1 MLLTL
6 TIVLGVS
13 FAHAGFYHNPFEY
26 YQVKIVK
33 CYPNPAS
40 AFITFEFATVAD
52 KTNTLK
58 IFSFTG
64 KKMSDQVVTN
74 NKVSVLLGNDFYRGI
89 YVFQLRDKDG
99 KLIESG
105 KFQIVK

>member
-1 MLLTL
+1 
-6 TIVLGVS
+6 
-13 FAHAGFYHNPFEY
+13 
-26 YQVKIVK
+26 
-33 CYPNPAS
+33 
-40 AFITFEFATVAD
+40 
-52 KTNTLK
+52 
-58 IFSFTG
+58 
-64 KKMSDQVVTN
+64 MSDQVVTN